1 LYYFV
6 FLKRRKCIRGLFLGV
21 FGIRGG
27 PLKGSPRLR
36 KGIRRHPRVR
46 CAHVVRHVKV
56 LGQSFPYEN
65 TKREKT
71 FFLPPD
77 EKGTPTIFKPAWPRR
92 TYDPQ
97 ELTYDLRPF
106 KVETTTLKHLRPSN
120 TLVSTARS
128 GRRKLET
135 LDLQAPYQR
144 QNLGRDTQSRDP
156 I

>member
-1 LYYFV
+1 MFHTPLGIRKAGCFV
-6 FLKRRKCIRGLFLGV
+6 LLCVSQTPEMHPRPCFGV
-21 FGIRGG
+21 FGVRGG
-27 PLKGSPRLR
+27 PLKRSSRLR

-106 KVETTTLKHLRPSN
+106 KVPPTTLKPACQERSYEPHRP
-120 TLVSTARS
+120 T
-128 GRRKLET
+128 
-135 LDLQAPYQR
+135 
-144 QNLGRDTQSRDP
+144 
-156 I
+156 

>member
-1 LYYFV
+1 MHPRPF
-6 FLKRRKCIRGLFLGV
+6 FWV
-21 FGIRGG
+21 FGLRSGPSQGFSRIR
-27 PLKGSPRLR
+27 R
-36 KGIRRHPRVR
+36 GIRRHPRVR

-128 GRRKLET
+128 GRSESWKRQTCKRHIKDKTLEET
-135 LDLQAPYQR
+135 RSPETPFGRQPGIQR
-144 QNLGRDTQSRDP
+144 
-156 I
+156 